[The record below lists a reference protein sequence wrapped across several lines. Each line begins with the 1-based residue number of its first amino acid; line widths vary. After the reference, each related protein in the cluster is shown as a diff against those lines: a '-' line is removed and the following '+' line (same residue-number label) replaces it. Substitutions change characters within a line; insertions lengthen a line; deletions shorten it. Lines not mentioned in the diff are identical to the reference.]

1 MATDNKKY
9 DIPADSQPAM
19 ASEPAATY
27 SSMPAQEQIVLTIP
41 HGIEAEPLREKVNAY
56 YNNLVQECI
65 IKQQFD
71 CQYHEWIMETGPLSN
86 PYAIADNDHFRAIVN
101 MGKSAVPFILQKM
114 KEDQSLIYLAL
125 EQIFNERLKKPEP
138 VSGNPHLCSWN
149 PAENTRLWIE
159 RLS

>member
-1 MATDNKKY
+1 MTY
-9 DIPADSQPAM
+9 SIPQDSQPAM
-19 ASEPAATY
+19 VGESVATY
-27 SSMPAQEQIVLTIP
+27 SAQPSPEQIVLTIP

-56 YNNLVQECI
+56 YDKLVHDCI
-65 IKQQFD
+65 IEQQFN
-71 CQYHEWIMETGPLSN
+71 CHYHEWIMETGPLSN
-86 PYAIADNDHFRAIVN
+86 PHAIADNDHFRAIVK
-101 MGKSAVPFILQKM
+101 MGKSAVPFILQRM

-138 VSGNPHLCSWN
+138 VSGNPYLCSWN